1 MLRQIDTSTYAIP
14 SAAQVAKWVRAV
26 RSSPG
31 FVFHI
36 KAFGLFTAKSCPR
49 SSLPAAVKAL
59 LPEPTCR
66 VAGGKGRGA
75 GAGGGAAV
83 TVTLAQLGDDGV
95 DGAWS
100 AFHDCLAPLAA
111 GGCLGLVVFQFHL
124 SFGPSDANRA
134 HVRWC
139 RARLDKRFT
148 M

>member
-1 MLRQIDTSTYAIP
+1 M
-14 SAAQVAKWVRAV
+14 AKWVRAV

-59 LPEPTCR
+59 LTDATSQRLSRGASQGGGP
-66 VAGGKGRGA
+66 VAGSASRGAGAGA
-75 GAGGGAAV
+75 GAGGGAAA

-95 DGAWS
+95 DGAWR
-100 AFHDCLAPLAA
+100 AFHDCLAPLDA

-134 HVRWC
+134 HIRWC